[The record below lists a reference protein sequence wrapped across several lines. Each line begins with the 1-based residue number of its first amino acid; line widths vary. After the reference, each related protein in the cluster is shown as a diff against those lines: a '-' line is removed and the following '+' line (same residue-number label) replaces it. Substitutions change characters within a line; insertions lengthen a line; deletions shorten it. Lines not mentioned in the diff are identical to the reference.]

1 MAGRRGTSPASG
13 LAAPPLGK
21 IYTVLLA
28 GLLAIAA
35 PVALLDLT
43 WGYSVLLGGLISA
56 LPNIYFA
63 RQAFRYRGAR
73 SAHYVT
79 RAFYLGEAGKFT
91 MTTVAFGLVFA
102 KVERLQPIALVLA
115 FLGMTLG
122 HLIVC
127 ARFGAYGR
135 TGEPKAVDVG
145 KADQG

>member
-1 MAGRRGTSPASG
+1 MAGRRVSRPAAG
-13 LAAPPLGK
+13 LAPPPLGK
-21 IYTVLLA
+21 IYTVLTI

-35 PVALLDLT
+35 PIALIDLI
-43 WGYSVLLGGLISA
+43 WGYSVLLGGLISVV
-56 LPNIYFA
+56 PNSYFA

-73 SAHYVT
+73 QAHYVT
-79 RAFYLGEAGKFT
+79 RAFYMGQTGKFM

-127 ARFGAYGR
+127 ARYGAYGR
-135 TGEPKAVDVG
+135 VTWARRREK
-145 KADQG
+145 Q